1 MLESSISLRLVLVP
15 AKEEGSADDEVSFLL
30 RAAAAGGGGGSVD
43 SVWRLRAEGLKVESL
58 AGTFKGD
65 RILRTGARE
74 VAMRF

>member
-1 MLESSISLRLVLVP
+1 MP
-15 AKEEGSADDEVSFLL
+15 AKEEGSADDEVSFPL
-30 RAAAAGGGGGSVD
+30 RAAAAEGGGSVD